1 MNPLIIGLAL
11 WQGSKLVKGSSTAE
25 KLEYFPKNLDF
36 KDGKFYFRME
46 ILNPTRNKLKIDS
59 FFGGIY
65 YSGNKIGSIEYAT
78 PINLDPNKRTEVRIP
93 IIPSGLGLGKVAVLI
108 IQGKAKDLKFNVIGV
123 ARALGLNNP
132 VNEEIKLM

>member
-93 IIPSGLGLGKVAVLI
+93 KVAVLI